1 MKTLTLSTGS
11 FDQDNTFS
19 ISKLKYSRC
28 KLFKDYQKE
37 GDGIYWVMLCSA
49 MLKAEYTDKDREES
63 ARLSESANAVDDGEV
78 VLVDGKEFKVRVLGQ
93 YSDCAVLDPV
103 VRDADVDEY
112 DEADIEPDHWSID
125 A

>member
-1 MKTLTLSTGS
+1 MKTLNLSTGS

-49 MLKAEYTDKDREES
+49 MLKAEYTDKDREE
-63 ARLSESANAVDDGEV
+63 AERLNDPASIIDDGEI
-78 VLVDGKEFKVRVLGQ
+78 VLVDGKQFKVRVLGR

-103 VRDADVDEY
+103 
-112 DEADIEPDHWSID
+112 
-125 A
+125 